1 MGCLLHLK
9 MCANT
14 ILYPNSWYSA
24 MSWGQGAGNS
34 PAFWNKRPDNL
45 MTLLVFGSAIS
56 DGQHLQSVKSIRYL
70 IWGWLDRALIVYW
83 KSTKTA
89 NPLLASI
96 PQMALKNRSVSFGVL
111 YCQSMEFLLK
121 PVWVSHLTAKCELE
135 LVYKFLTVL
144 QMRPQRKNVIFSW
157 SFTVTSLLA
166 FFSLSFSS

>member
-1 MGCLLHLK
+1 
-9 MCANT
+9 
-14 ILYPNSWYSA
+14 

-135 LVYKFLTVL
+135 LVYKFLTAADETTEKKRHFL
-144 QMRPQRKNVIFSW
+144 LVIHGDL
-157 SFTVTSLLA
+157 TTSL
-166 FFSLSFSS
+166 FFLELQFLESHCYLRDSVSH

>member
-1 MGCLLHLK
+1 MLAGVEEPLSWAVCSISKCVLTPFSTQIPGTVLCLGDKELE
-9 MCANT
+9 T
-14 ILYPNSWYSA
+14 
-24 MSWGQGAGNS
+24 

-121 PVWVSHLTAKCELE
+121 PV
-135 LVYKFLTVL
+135 
-144 QMRPQRKNVIFSW
+144 
-157 SFTVTSLLA
+157 
-166 FFSLSFSS
+166 

>member
-1 MGCLLHLK
+1 
-9 MCANT
+9 
-14 ILYPNSWYSA
+14 
-24 MSWGQGAGNS
+24 
-34 PAFWNKRPDNL
+34 

-70 IWGWLDRALIVYW
+70 IWDWLDRALIVYW
-83 KSTKTA
+83 KSTKTV

-96 PQMALKNRSVSFGVL
+96 PQMALKNISVSFGVL

-157 SFTVTSLLA
+157 SFTVTSLPA
-166 FFSLSFSS
+166 FFFPWASVPRVTLLLERFNLSLRSTILILLVIKKISSLNWKSLPKSDFSSLL